1 MEQFNNSVA
10 IAVAEYVTVCS
21 QDIEL
26 DGDAEL
32 PGLGCITKP
41 EHKEW
46 LEITNEW
53 K

>member
-21 QDIEL
+21 QDLEP

-32 PGLGCITKP
+32 PRLGNITKL

-46 LEITNEW
+46 LEITYEW